1 MITIPQALLRYALGG
16 PLFAVLCL
24 SVGDYGNA
32 LGRAFVH
39 GLQDLSVWLL
49 PAVMFPSV
57 VGSIGAMIARRRR
70 LPVRLAYTILIT
82 FVIVFAIRS
91 IFVQDLSPDGLVIA
105 GLAGLVSVTGWMVD
119 AVVTQWKRSRPRPA
133 ILIAAALLTL
143 AGLAWIATGTIDTYR
158 EAPPPA
164 YI

>member
-16 PLFAVLCL
+16 PLLAVLCL
-24 SVGDYGNA
+24 SIGDHGNA

-49 PAVMFPSV
+49 PAVMFPPV
-57 VGSIGAMIARRRR
+57 IGSIGAMMARRRR

-82 FVIVFAIRS
+82 VVIVFAIRS
-91 IFVQDLSPDGLVIA
+91 IFVQDLRPDGLVIA

-119 AVVTQWKRSRPRPA
+119 AVVTRWKRSRPRPA
-133 ILIAAALLTL
+133 ALIASALLTL
-143 AGLAWIATGTIDTYR
+143 TGLAWIGTGAIDTYR
-158 EAPPPA
+158 KAPPPA